1 MNYSIHSA
9 KGMKIMSEELLH
21 AVPQSIGKYTYLALG
36 ETTIRQL
43 MESGY
48 IPRRTYKGI
57 LRKKPD
63 GIAFYQKSVKAI
75 VEYKAPE
82 KLRTDTDV
90 QKAIDQE
97 IAVAKALC
105 KILIVTDGQRSYWIN
120 ALNGEQIRDTKGNSI
135 NTVFDSLNVKN
146 VNVLEYLIE
155 EIDMSIDKN
164 NSCIRSYRNVDP
176 TPLASKLWQTIWAA
190 TGKSPV
196 KCLYNVV
203 ELFIF
208 KFLSD
213 LNVLPQDISFS
224 NVYEKTLTS
233 PEEALDY
240 YARNTRFRIKQ
251 LFPKGADGT
260 TIINGTI
267 FVDEAGNANL
277 SQSYLFAYSLKH
289 LQDYSEEFGSLTK
302 ISKQF
307 KTKLYESF
315 LKQEVEALG
324 QYFTPRVIVQAVIR
338 MAGLDDPTFSYR
350 GKRICDPFCGVG
362 GFLMELLNLNENIMA
377 AFRPDASGTIE
388 EGFVLNGFDKG
399 FEKDDERTIIMAKAN
414 MLIYLAEILFQN
426 PTCTQEFAS
435 LFNRTFTLFKDNLGT
450 FGYVDPFTDE
460 SKQYDYILSNPPY
473 VISGTKIIKEELRKT
488 TKTKGKYTINAV
500 GLESLG
506 VEWIVNS
513 LKPGG
518 KAFVVI
524 PDGILGR
531 VVPGSKRLR
540 QFILDKCYL
549 DAIVSLPVRTFFANY
564 EHTYIIALTKKDSPT
579 LHQDFPVFTYLV
591 SNIGERLT
599 SVKREAID
607 DNDLPE
613 MIRLFKIYNASRAVS
628 KDYVEQASRRCKIF
642 DFETFEKG
650 DHWVIDRWWTEAE
663 KIEIGIFEAPHSVT
677 KDELEQAILDFQ
689 IALREYEAFA
699 EKIEQGISKFTR
711 KSLGDKKL
719 FKLRIGKRVLKDNL
733 IKHAD
738 SDLVPVFSANAIEP
752 FGYISAPNRPPSAH
766 NSILWGIDGNFNFN
780 LIPKG
785 RKYIITDHCGAID
798 ILLDT
803 ILPDYLLYALQEEK
817 RTNDFDRSFRAS
829 LTNIRKFQVRIPIT
843 ADGSFD
849 VDEQQRIATDYKE
862 LCRLKEQLNEA
873 KTKMDDLLS
882 HYTKL

>member
-1 MNYSIHSA
+1 
-9 KGMKIMSEELLH
+9 MSEELLH
-21 AVPQSIGKYTYLALG
+21 TIPQSIGKYTYLALG
-36 ETTIRQL
+36 ETTIKQL

-48 IPRRTYKGI
+48 IPGRAYKGI

-63 GIAFYQKSVKAI
+63 GIVFYQKTVKAI

-82 KLRTDTDV
+82 KLRTEADV
-90 QKAIDQE
+90 KKAIDQE

-105 KILIVTDGQRSYWIN
+105 KILVVTDGQHSYWVN
-120 ALNGEQIRDTKGNSI
+120 ALNGEQICDTKGNPI

-164 NSCIRSYRNVDP
+164 TSCIRSYQNVDP
-176 TPLASKLWQTIWAA
+176 TPLATKLWQTIWAA

-213 LNVLPQDISFS
+213 LNVLPQDISFD
-224 NVYEKTLTS
+224 NVYEKSLIS
-233 PEEALDY
+233 PEDALDF
-240 YARNTRFRIKQ
+240 YARNTRDRIKR

-267 FVDEAGNANL
+267 FVDEHGNANL

-289 LQDYSEEFGSLTK
+289 LQEYSEEFGSLTK

-307 KTKLYESF
+307 KTRLYESF

-377 AFRPDASGTIE
+377 AFRPDASGKID

-426 PTCTQEFAS
+426 PTCTQEFAA

-450 FGYVDPFTDE
+450 FGYVDAFTDE

-488 TKTKGKYTINAV
+488 AKTKGKYTVNAV

-506 VEWIVNS
+506 LEWIVNS

-518 KAFVVI
+518 KTFVVI

-540 QFILDKCYL
+540 KFILDNCYL
-549 DAIVSLPVRTFFANY
+549 DAIVSLPVRAFFANY
-564 EHTYIIALTKKDSPT
+564 EHTYIIALTKKDS
-579 LHQDFPVFTYLV
+579 LSARQDFPVFTYLV

-613 MIRLFKIYNASRAVS
+613 MIRLFKTYSASKSTA
-628 KDYVEQASRRCKIF
+628 KDYVAPLSRRCKIF
-642 DFETFEKG
+642 SFETFEKG
-650 DHWVIDRWWTEAE
+650 DHWVIDRWWTEEE
-663 KIEIGIFEAPHSVT
+663 KIEIGMFEAPHTVT
-677 KDELEQAILDFQ
+677 KNELDQAISDFQ
-689 IALREYEAFA
+689 VSLSEYEAFA
-699 EKIEQGISKFTR
+699 EKIEQSISKFTY

-719 FKLRIGKRVLKDNL
+719 FSLRIGKRKLKNNVV
-733 IKHAD
+733 KH
-738 SDLVPVFSANAIEP
+738 SSTDLVPIFSANTTEP
-752 FGYISAPNRPPSAH
+752 FGYISAPNYPASEY
-766 NSILWGIDGNFNFN
+766 NTILWGIDGNFNFS
-780 LIPKG
+780 IQRKG

-798 ILLDT
+798 ILVED
-803 ILPDYLLYALQEEK
+803 ILPGYLLYALQEEK
-817 RTNDFDRSFRAS
+817 RNNNFDRSFRAS
-829 LTNIRKFQVRIPIT
+829 LTNIRKFQVRIPIND
-843 ADGSFD
+843 DGSFNI
-849 VDEQQRIATDYKE
+849 VEQQRIANDYKE
-862 LCRLKEQLNEA
+862 LHRLKGHLDEA
-873 KTKMDDLLS
+873 KEKMDELLL
-882 HYTKL
+882 HYIRL